1 MQRTIT
7 TTRIRTPGGKE
18 VEFYGRDPGIWTFIR
33 ANQGSK
39 IVEIRCELYKATEAE
54 FLQVAHFVKTLDV
67 KKGE

>member
-18 VEFYGRDPGIWTFIR
+18 VKFYGRDPGMWDFIR

-39 IVEIRCELYKATEAE
+39 IVEIRNDLYKATEAE
-54 FLQVAHFVKTLDV
+54 FIQVAHFVKTLDV

>member
-18 VEFYGRDPGIWTFIR
+18 VEFYGRDPGIWAFIR

-39 IVEIRCELYKATEAE
+39 IVEVRSDLYKATEAE
-54 FLQVAHFVKTLDV
+54 FLQVAHFVKTVDV
-67 KKGE
+67 RKGE

>member
-1 MQRTIT
+1 MQRTIA

-18 VEFYGRDPGIWTFIR
+18 VEFYGRDPGIWAFIR

-39 IVEIRCELYKATEAE
+39 IVEVRYDLYKATEAE
-54 FLQVAHFVKTLDV
+54 FMKVAHFVKTVDV

>member
-18 VEFYGRDPGIWTFIR
+18 VEFYGRDPGIWAFIR

-39 IVEIRCELYKATEAE
+39 IVEVRYDLYKATEAE
-54 FLQVAHFVKTLDV
+54 FLQVAHFVKTLETQ
-67 KKGE
+67 KGE